1 MNKSNYHSCAFFRM
15 LFAINTSWNLNEH
28 FRSASSCGGKKI
40 LQIKKKKIKVKA
52 RGIDGFRRVYGC

>member
-40 LQIKKKKIKVKA
+40 LQIKKKKDQSKSK
-52 RGIDGFRRVYGC
+52 RNRRF